1 MKKETLA
8 QVFSCEFR
16 ETPKDTFFTEQ
27 LWTKPTLEESQFDTA
42 IIQVGINDLLKNT
55 TCTEDLLQN
64 IVKIAASCKIHGISK
79 IFCFKCSTST

>member
-8 QVFSCEFR
+8 QVFSCEFC
-16 ETPKDTFFTEQ
+16 ETSKNTFFTEQ

-42 IIQVGINDLLKNT
+42 IIQVGLNELLKNT

-64 IVKIAASCKIHGISK
+64 ILKIAASCKIHDISK
-79 IFCFKCSTST
+79 IFCLKCSTST